1 MHVAAGQAEPEA
13 EPEALWGMQ
22 NPGFRPHRMH
32 DMTDTSR
39 PSRTA
44 AAPRN
49 GDDPSQALRRLGS
62 RAHQLRAALRAADH
76 YNSQDQAD
84 DRNTGSWL
92 TSSAVTLAEDLA
104 ADIDSLVRS
113 VKEGAAE
120 SALQQAVA
128 AARVRAHQLNASA
141 RAADHFLDQDNPDDR
156 ETGSWLI
163 AGALSLA
170 EKLAAELDDSVAP
183 ARKLAA

>member
-1 MHVAAGQAEPEA
+1 M
-13 EPEALWGMQ
+13 
-22 NPGFRPHRMH
+22 N
-32 DMTDTSR
+32 DTPR
-39 PSRTA
+39 PSRTTA
-44 AAPRN
+44 AARS

-62 RAHQLRAALRAADH
+62 RAHQLRAARRAADH
-76 YNSQDQAD
+76 FNGQDQSD

-104 ADIDSLVRS
+104 ADIDSLARS

-120 SALQQAVA
+120 AAVQQAVA
-128 AARVRAHQLNASA
+128 AVRVRAHQLNASA
-141 RAADHFLDQDNPDDR
+141 RAADHFLEQENPEDR

>member
-1 MHVAAGQAEPEA
+1 MNDP
-13 EPEALWGMQ
+13 
-22 NPGFRPHRMH
+22 
-32 DMTDTSR
+32 SK
-39 PSRTA
+39 PSRTS
-44 AAPRN
+44 AAPRA

-76 YNSQDQAD
+76 YNGQDKAD

-104 ADIDSLVRS
+104 ADIDSLARS

-120 SALQQAVA
+120 AALQQAVA
-128 AARVRAHQLNASA
+128 AVRVRAHQLNASA
-141 RAADHFLDQDNPDDR
+141 RAADHFLDQDNQDDR